1 MWNFSKCNKVLIIS
15 LLNLPGHQLVP
26 QVIRAAE
33 NMALFAVSIDLFT
46 NNSGNNRQTMLSV
59 QV

>member
-1 MWNFSKCNKVLIIS
+1 

-46 NNSGNNRQTMLSV
+46 NNSGNNRQTC
-59 QV
+59 